1 MSDFDIDDILSTITD
16 PSGESD
22 VLSDLESVY
31 QSFGKELDYDEK
43 LGWLAD
49 LVENGL
55 LSDQN
60 LVDIYN
66 LIPDGTVYEF
76 TATSQIDGEKPD
88 KVTNRYIKT
97 PNADQATKERAA
109 FSLIANVLDTP
120 LIYDPNEFI
129 QQGGPEGVP
138 GSDYQYYQQYDS
150 IEPGFVMLNAVDIRP
165 PVGFFPKLFPDDEH
179 LKYNFNSDDENLFCV
194 FSALFKQ
201 SDKLYVHC
209 NLLKPTNK
217 KEEREFYMNIFHKC
231 NLNVDEV
238 FAITSENVQNIY
250 NIFCESFKLNM
261 NITYYYLKKDNVIVK
276 PEDILYDPPKEPELR
291 NVRFLTHKTLKYN
304 FDNNKELLRLTIAKL
319 ENHMFNIN
327 MGTSKR
333 KDALAYLQKIALN
346 YDSLPDRKVRQ
357 TIKEVNQLS
366 REHAKDFSNSQKERL
381 RNPELLLKDIDPES
395 CYIDP
400 KTELEEGD
408 LGTISKNVVYVP
420 FVFDF
425 ETVLNQNNEHCIYS
439 YVIKKVNHPVIAAE
453 FIYEPF
459 KKVTEK
465 TNPIIKLFEF
475 VIKNTQEHERAI
487 LFAHNGAR
495 FDNLIV
501 LKMASETY
509 GMDNFREV
517 NAGPNNDIMLSL
529 DITYNYKKHRNDVGF
544 SKKVISFRD
553 SYKLLDCSAA
563 NIPAN
568 YGTTSFKLP
577 YCYNLYNELFKIA
590 QDETLDSRAKKYRM
604 KNYFQFE
611 SQQLFTLRSASGGD
625 ATPRQ
630 DRSMAEAYKK
640 IYDGTYDFKGEFSG
654 LKQEFEIY
662 MQKVK
667 KAKVYYLPEEY
678 CILYNKYDVFVV
690 EQGLLKM
697 QEYIRS
703 LHSVESICDLVESGL
718 RGQDPVRSSQLKN
731 KVKEGNL
738 CIPITK
744 DINIFNYRSLA
755 SLVFD
760 IAKKAGVFDNIF
772 MLTGNL
778 KKFIQ
783 LSVVGGRVM
792 KNPNPELNDYK
803 SKFYDY
809 FMEQVGKTSTPELD
823 QEILDKAML
832 DSLIDNDAVSLYPSA
847 ISLCK
852 MPAGKPT
859 IYNLKDEEQ
868 EFAIN
873 NLNKLLSKGR
883 SFYCL
888 DIETQKDLEFPILSE
903 KDENGIR
910 RFRNGKFTK
919 LVIGDVAL
927 RDAIKYQ
934 NAKVTKI
941 YTTVRF
947 ESTCGRFAQ
956 FIKTLFTLR
965 LIFKAIK
972 LPCQNTVKLMMNSSY
987 GRTIL
992 KQCNYKKEYKR
1003 VLTEQDKVKFSR
1015 FLSKN
1020 YYYIKPEL
1028 NKVGNFI
1035 KIQKRSLTD
1044 NPSGYPHVGSH
1055 ILEVSKFLMN
1065 KMFNKIYENGLS
1077 VYYTDTDSI
1086 HVKAESLNCISDM
1099 LGEDMTQ
1106 FHSDFGEVGY
1116 HAAQSA
1122 GKTAVGIFAIRSLF
1136 VMKKCYYD
1144 KLFCIN
1150 NKTNKYEIIEHKRVK
1165 GITSEFMD
1173 EKKYEMLLNGESLEC
1188 DLCEFKDLVLRKTKA
1203 GMLVTLNTFKRSIT
1217 KTD

>member
-1 MSDFDIDDILSTITD
+1 MSDFDIDDILNTIRD

-22 VLSDLESVY
+22 VLTDLESVY
-31 QSFGKELDYDEK
+31 NTFGRELDYEDK
-43 LGWLAD
+43 LEWLTNFI
-49 LVENGL
+49 ENGL

-60 LVDIYN
+60 LVDIYD
-66 LIPDGTVYEF
+66 LIPDGTIYEF
-76 TATSQIDGEKPD
+76 PATEQTEGDNIGT
-88 KVTNRYIKT
+88 VTNRYIKT
-97 PNADQATKERAA
+97 PEADLITKERAA
-109 FSLIANVLDTP
+109 FALMSDILGTS

-129 QQGGPEGVP
+129 QDVGPEGTP
-138 GSDYQYYQQYDS
+138 GSDYQYYQTYSS
-150 IEPGFVMLNAVDIRP
+150 IEPGFVMVNSVSVSP

-179 LKYNFNSDDENLFCV
+179 LKFNFNSDDENLFCV

-201 SDKLYVHC
+201 SDKLYVQC
-209 NLLKPTNK
+209 NLLKPTNQ
-217 KEEREFYMNIFHKC
+217 KEEREFYMNIISKC
-231 NLNVDEV
+231 NLNSNEV

-250 NIFCESFKLNM
+250 DIFCESFKLNM
-261 NITYYYLKKDNVIVK
+261 NITYYYLKKTESIDVQD
-276 PEDILYDPPKEPELR
+276 EEPVLKKI
-291 NVRFLTHKTLKYN
+291 NLLPHKTLKYAYGGS
-304 FDNNKELLRLTIAKL
+304 KELLRLTIAKL

-327 MGTSKR
+327 MTTTKR
-333 KDALAYLQKIALN
+333 KEAIMYLQKIALI
-346 YDSLPDRKVRQ
+346 YDSLPDRKIRQ
-357 TIKEVNQLS
+357 TIKEVNKLS
-366 REHAKDFSNSQKERL
+366 REHAKDFSDSQKEKL
-381 RNPELLLKDIDPES
+381 KNPDLLLKDIDIES
-395 CYIDP
+395 CYIEPTD
-400 KTELEEGD
+400 EGD
-408 LGTISKNVVYVP
+408 LGTISSNVVYVP

-425 ETVLNQNNEHCIYS
+425 ETVLNDKNEHFIYS
-439 YVIKKVNHPVIAAE
+439 YVIKKVNEPVIAAE
-453 FIYEPF
+453 FYYEPF
-459 KKVTEK
+459 NKMTDR
-465 TNPIIKLFEF
+465 TNPIVKLFEF
-475 VIKNTQEHERAI
+475 VINNTKEHERAI

-501 LKMASETY
+501 LKLASETY
-509 GMDNFREV
+509 GMDNFREI

-529 DITYNYKKHRNDVGF
+529 DITYTYKKKRNDVGF
-544 SKKVISFRD
+544 LKKVISFRD

-577 YCYNLYNELFKIA
+577 YCYNLYNEMFKIA
-590 QDETLDSRAKKYRM
+590 QDKTVDARSRKYKM
-604 KNYFQFE
+604 KNFFQNKD
-611 SQQLFTLRSASGGD
+611 QQLFTLRSCPQTARGNVVERHD
-625 ATPRQ
+625 TH
-630 DRSMAEAYKK
+630 MAEAYDK
-640 IYDGTYDFKGEFSG
+640 IYNGTYDFGSEFSG
-654 LKQEFEIY
+654 LKKEFEIY

-678 CILYNKYDVFVV
+678 CIIYNKYDVYVV

-703 LHSVESICDLVESGL
+703 LHSVESICSLIDSGSAVC
-718 RGQDPVRSSQLKN
+718 GQDRSNQLKK
-731 KVKEGNL
+731 KVIDGNL

-760 IAKKAGVFDNIF
+760 IAKKAGVFDKIC

-792 KNPNPELNDYK
+792 KNPQEELNDYR

-809 FMEQVGKTSTPELD
+809 FMDQVGKDRTPELD
-823 QEILDKAML
+823 EEILDKAML
-832 DSLIDNDAVSLYPSA
+832 DSIIDNDAVSLYPSA
-847 ISLCK
+847 ISLCR

-859 IYNLKDEEQ
+859 IFNIEDENQ
-868 EFAIN
+868 QYVLDNFD
-873 NLNKLLSKGR
+873 KLLRGGR

-903 KDENGIR
+903 KDEGGIR
-910 RFRNGKFTK
+910 RFRNGKFHK
-919 LVIGDVAL
+919 LVLGDITL
-927 RDAIKYQ
+927 KDAIKYQ
-934 NAKVTKI
+934 NAKVTRV
-941 YTTVRF
+941 YTMVRF
-947 ESTCGRFAQ
+947 EGTCDRFAQ

-972 LPCQNTVKLMMNSSY
+972 LPCQNTIKLMMNSSY

-992 KQCNYKKEYKR
+992 KQCNYKKMYKR
-1003 VLTEQDKVKFSR
+1003 VLTDTDKVKFSR

-1035 KIQKRSLTD
+1035 KVQKRSLTD

-1065 KMFNKIYENGLS
+1065 KMFNRIYEKGLS

-1086 HVKAESLNCISDM
+1086 HVKAESLNFISDM

-1116 HAAQSA
+1116 RGLSS
-1122 GKTAVGIFAIRSLF
+1122 GVCGPDRIGIFAIRSVF

-1173 EKKYEMLLNGESLEC
+1173 EKKYEMLLNGDSLEC
-1188 DLCEFKDLVLRKTKA
+1188 DLCQFRDLVLRKTKA
-1203 GMLVTLNTFKRSIT
+1203 GTLVTLNSFKRAIT

>member
-1 MSDFDIDDILSTITD
+1 MNDFDVDDVLGAITD

-22 VLSDLESVY
+22 VLTDLENLY
-31 QSFGKELDYDEK
+31 AAFNRK
-43 LGWLAD
+43 LEYEDKLEWLAD
-49 LVENGL
+49 LVQNGL
-55 LSDQN
+55 LSDKN
-60 LVDIYN
+60 LIDIYD

-76 TATSQIDGEKPD
+76 SASNQTEGQDIGT
-88 KVTNRYIKT
+88 VTNRYVKT
-97 PNADQATKERAA
+97 PEADPLTKERAA
-109 FSLIANVLDTP
+109 FAMISDILDIP
-120 LIYDPNEFI
+120 LIYDPNEFL
-129 QQGGPEGVP
+129 QEGGPEGTP
-138 GSDYQYYQQYDS
+138 GSDYQYYQAYDS
-150 IEPGFVMLNAVDIRP
+150 IEPGFTTLNSVSITP
-165 PVGFFPKLFPDDEH
+165 PVGFFPKMFPDDEH
-179 LKYNFNSDDENLFCV
+179 IKFNFNSDDENLFCV

-217 KEEREFYMNIFHKC
+217 KEERDFYMNIISRC
-231 NLNVDEV
+231 NLNADEV

-250 NIFCESFKLNM
+250 KTFCKSFSLNM
-261 NITYYYLKKDNVIVK
+261 NITYYYMKKGEAVVG
-276 PEDILYDPPKEPELR
+276 DPPELKQLNLLPR
-291 NVRFLTHKTLKYN
+291 KTLKYSYGKQ
-304 FDNNKELLRLTIAKL
+304 KELLKLTIVKL

-327 MGTSKR
+327 MGSTKR
-333 KDALAYLQKIALN
+333 KEAIMYLQKVALM
-346 YDSLPDRKVRQ
+346 YDTLPNRRVRQ
-357 TIKEVNQLS
+357 TIKEINQLS
-366 REHAKDFSNSQKERL
+366 REHAKDFSDSQKEKL
-381 RNPELLLKDIDPES
+381 KNPELLLKDIDIES

-400 KTELEEGD
+400 NHPEED
-408 LGTISKNVVYVP
+408 LGTIANNVTYVP

-425 ETVLNQNNEHCIYS
+425 ETVLNKNNEHCIYS
-439 YVIKKVNHPVIAAE
+439 YVIKKVNSPAIASE
-453 FIYEPF
+453 FYYEPF
-459 KKVTEK
+459 NKMTER
-465 TNPIIKLFEF
+465 TNPIIKLFNF
-475 VIKNTQEHERAI
+475 VIANTEDNERAI

-501 LKMASETY
+501 LKLASETY
-509 GMDNFREV
+509 GMDGFREV

-529 DITYNYKKHRNDVGF
+529 DITYKYKKKRNDVGF
-544 SKKVISFRD
+544 LKKVISFRD

-577 YCYNLYNELFKIA
+577 YCYNLYNEMFKIA
-590 QDETLDSRAKKYRM
+590 YDDELDARAKKYRM
-604 KNYFQFE
+604 KTFFQHE
-611 SQQLFTLRSASGGD
+611 SQNKFTKKSNSLDGVE
-625 ATPRQ
+625 RQ
-630 DRSMAEAYKK
+630 DAHMAEAYSK
-640 IYDGTYDFKGEFSG
+640 IYNNTYDFGSEFSG
-654 LKQEFEIY
+654 LKKEFEIY

-678 CILYNKYDVFVV
+678 CIIYNKYDVYVV

-703 LHSVESICDLVESGL
+703 LHSVESICSLIDRGSTVC
-718 RGQDPVRSSQLKN
+718 GQDRSTQLKN
-731 KVKEGNL
+731 KVIEGNL
-738 CIPITK
+738 CIPITR

-772 MLTGNL
+772 MLSGNL

-792 KNPNPELNDYK
+792 KNPQEELNDYK

-809 FMEQVGKTSTPELD
+809 FMQQVGKDSTPQQDE
-823 QEILDKAML
+823 EILNKALL
-832 DSLIDNDAVSLYPSA
+832 DSIIDNDAVSLYPSA

-852 MPAGKPT
+852 MPAGKPF
-859 IYNLKDEEQ
+859 IYNIEDKDQQLVLDNLHNFLK
-868 EFAIN
+868 
-873 NLNKLLSKGR
+873 KGR
-883 SFYCL
+883 SFFCL

-910 RFRNGKFTK
+910 RFRNGKFHK
-919 LVIGDVAL
+919 LVLGDIAL
-927 RDAIKYQ
+927 SDAIKYQ
-934 NAKVTKI
+934 NAKVTKV
-941 YTTVRF
+941 YTMVRF
-947 ESTCGRFAQ
+947 EKTCDRFAQ

-972 LPCQNTVKLMMNSSY
+972 LPCQNTIKLMMNSSY

-1003 VLTEQDKVKFSR
+1003 VITDEDKIKFSR

-1020 YYYIKPEL
+1020 YYHIKPEL

-1055 ILEVSKFLMN
+1055 ILEMSKFLMN
-1065 KMFNKIYENGLS
+1065 KMFCRIYEKGLA

-1086 HVKAESLNCISDM
+1086 HVKAESLNSLSDM

-1116 HAAQSA
+1116 RGVYCKDLGQ
-1122 GKTAVGIFAIRSLF
+1122 TNPGIFAIRSIF

-1173 EKKYEMLLNGESLEC
+1173 ERKYEMLLNGESLEC
-1188 DLCEFKDLVLRKTKA
+1188 DLCEYKDLVLRKTKA
-1203 GMLVTLNTFKRSIT
+1203 GMLVTLNSFKRAIT